1 MDASAKV
8 SIEHTSGGSPDPSPR
23 FNALEYLCELIGTC
37 FNLFVGLSAAVFNFA
52 PNLWPQ
58 AHLPSQSMRLLVTG
72 LVFAGSGS
80 LFAITPL
87 GKLSGAHINP
97 AVSLAFLLRG
107 KMHLHDFIWYVISQF
122 IGAII
127 GAFLLVWVWHG
138 LAQAINNGMTT
149 VGPGHTIPF
158 AFLAETVMTF
168 LLVFAIFSF
177 LSVKRLTRW
186 TPFMTWILVAILVW
200 QGAAITGTSLNPA
213 RSFGPAL
220 VSWNF
225 QNQWI
230 YWLAPSLGALL
241 AVWTFRF
248 ADAERKVLTAKLFH
262 APEYSTIFKRVHLPS
277 KR

>member
-1 MDASAKV
+1 MGFD
-8 SIEHTSGGSPDPSPR
+8 
-23 FNALEYLCELIGTC
+23 
-37 FNLFVGLSAAVFNFA
+37 LFVVLSAALFSFG
-52 PNLWPQ
+52 PNLWLH
-58 AHLPSQSMRLLVTG
+58 AHLPSHSIRLLITG
-72 LVFAGSGS
+72 LIFAGSGS
-80 LFAITPL
+80 LFAISPL

-97 AVSLAFLLRG
+97 VVSLAFLVRG
-107 KMHLHDFIWYVISQF
+107 KMHLHDFVWYVVSQF

-127 GAFLLVWVWHG
+127 GASLLVWVWHG
-138 LAQAINNGMTT
+138 RALAINNGMTM
-149 VGPGHTIPF
+149 VGPGHTVHL

-177 LSVKRLTRW
+177 LSVKRLARW
-186 TPFMTWILVAILVW
+186 TPLMTWILVATLVW

-225 QNQWI
+225 QDQWI
-230 YWLAPSLGALL
+230 YWLAPPLGSLL

-262 APEYSTIFKRVHLPS
+262 APEYPTIFKKVHLAS